1 MIQGGYCIMII
12 GSIHQGN
19 TTIVSIYAS
28 NIRAPKYI
36 KQILTDL
43 KEEIDN
49 NAIIVGDINPP
60 QS

>member
-1 MIQGGYCIMII
+1 MII

>member
-1 MIQGGYCIMII
+1 MIM

-19 TTIVSIYAS
+19 ITIVSIYAS

-49 NAIIVGDINPP
+49 NAIIVGDVNPP
-60 QS
+60 RS